1 MNRES
6 MYDGMSHIP
15 EKVERQVSE
24 ATPEACSRCSVQCDM
39 GKALAKALIEKH
51 LNMHIAESFTGEDGE
66 SFNEA
71 VAENIPPELAGVVMR
86 SVRSSIANSL
96 DQSDKEIGALTQEM
110 KDLGAACNGPLT
122 MRASRDGI
130 TYTVSV
136 CASPEVYKE
145 STEQHLPSHIK
156 AQPSDKLRD

>member
-15 EKVERQVSE
+15 EEVERQVSE
-24 ATPEACSRCSVQCDM
+24 ATPEACSRCSVQCHM
-39 GKALAKALIEKH
+39 GKALAKALIEKR
-51 LNMHIAESFTGEDGE
+51 LKMSMAESFTGEDGE

-71 VAENIPPELAGVVMR
+71 VAKNIPAEIAEAVMW
-86 SVRSSIANSL
+86 SVRSSIADSL
-96 DQSDKEIGALTQEM
+96 DQSDKEIGELTHEM
-110 KDLGAACNGPLT
+110 KDLGAACSGPLT
-122 MRASRDGI
+122 MRASRDGT